1 MQEIKSKTLMQRLL
15 EAGYPRDQMF
25 NHELDLYVFVTP
37 LTKRVVEE
45 WCKENK
51 FDRHWM
57 CPIFTDQITGRPMY
71 DCAFQYDISELL
83 EDARRGSDYIF
94 KQNNRA
100 CDIQRRADDAE
111 SEVIRLKAKLYD
123 ALIEDK
129 E

>member
-1 MQEIKSKTLMQRLL
+1 MQEIKNKTLMQRLL

-25 NHELDLYVFVTP
+25 NHESDLYIFVTP

-71 DCAFQYDISELL
+71 DCAFQYDDLWDE
-83 EDARRGSDYIF
+83 
-94 KQNNRA
+94 RA
-100 CDIQRRADDAE
+100 QKMCQ
-111 SEVIRLKAKLYD
+111 
-123 ALIEDK
+123 
-129 E
+129 